1 MPADARRHM
10 PPLPPHRLRLI
21 HVVTLAVFL
30 LGLMLSWQAG
40 TLSRQRG
47 LAERQADVQSRL
59 GDFRAHLETRI
70 YASLAQLR
78 GLSANLVLRE
88 SLTADEFARIA
99 EELRMGDPYQL
110 SLGLAPG
117 YRVEQV
123 YPARV
128 GAAMVGLDLMQSPQ
142 FKSPLLSAI
151 QLDNAVLAGPGQD
164 PQGKPV
170 LTCLLPVWVARDG
183 VPRLWGAT
191 VLNLDFQALLD
202 DAGLKALE
210 SEVQM
215 EIRGRDASGPAGA
228 PVYGGDIDM
237 GFHAVRMPA
246 FVPGGSWLIAGR
258 PRGGWQVPPW
268 WRTQAGLI
276 GLVLTALASL
286 AVFVILR
293 DRLRIR
299 TLAGVDPL
307 TALPNRR
314 VAMARLQQLIARNRK
329 QERAFAVFSIDLDGF
344 KPINDQHGHAAGDA
358 VLAAIGQR
366 LRQSIRGNDLIA
378 RVGGDEFL
386 LLLDD
391 PTAAHDERLLAYAQR
406 IRKAL
411 LDPIH
416 AGGGELRVGASIGVA
431 CFPRDGT
438 DAVALLREADAAM
451 YRAKRDRHDG
461 VELARLR
468 AAT

>member
-1 MPADARRHM
+1 MHNDTRRHL

-21 HVVTLAVFL
+21 HLVTLAVLL
-30 LGLMLSWQAG
+30 LGLLLSWQAG
-40 TLSRQRG
+40 SLSRQRG
-47 LAERQADVQSRL
+47 LTERQAQVQSRL
-59 GDFRAHLETRI
+59 ADFRAHLETRL
-70 YASLAQLR
+70 YSSLAQLR

-88 SLTADEFARIA
+88 SLTPEEFARVA
-99 EELRMGDPYQL
+99 EELRMGDPYLL

-117 YRVEQV
+117 FKVDQV
-123 YPARV
+123 YPARM
-128 GAAMVGLDLMQSPQ
+128 GDRFVGLDLL
-142 FKSPLLSAI
+142 KSAQYKPPLLSAI
-151 QLDNAVLAGPGQD
+151 QLDNAVLAGPGQGL
-164 PQGKPV
+164 QGKPV

-191 VLNLDFQALLD
+191 VLNLDFAALLD
-202 DAGLKALE
+202 DSGLKTLE
-210 SEVQM
+210 NELYV
-215 EIRGRDASGPAGA
+215 EIRGRDAMGPAGA
-228 PVYGGDIDM
+228 TVYGDAASM

-246 FVPGGSWLIAGR
+246 FVPGGSWLIAGM
-258 PRGGWQVPPW
+258 PREGWQVAPW
-268 WRTQAGLI
+268 WRTQAGLL
-276 GLVLTALASL
+276 GLVLTALSTL

-314 VAMARLQQLIARNRK
+314 IAMARLHQLIARNRK
-329 QERAFAVFSIDLDGF
+329 HDRAFAVFSIDLDGF
-344 KPINDQHGHAAGDA
+344 KPINDRHGHAAGDA

-391 PTAAHDERLLAYAQR
+391 PTASNDERLLVYAQR

-416 AGGGELRVGASIGVA
+416 DGGTELRIGASIGVA
-431 CFPRDGT
+431 SFPRDGT
-438 DAVALLREADAAM
+438 DAAALLREADAAM
-451 YRAKRDRHDG
+451 YRAKRDREDG
-461 VELARLR
+461 VELARVR
-468 AAT
+468 AAS